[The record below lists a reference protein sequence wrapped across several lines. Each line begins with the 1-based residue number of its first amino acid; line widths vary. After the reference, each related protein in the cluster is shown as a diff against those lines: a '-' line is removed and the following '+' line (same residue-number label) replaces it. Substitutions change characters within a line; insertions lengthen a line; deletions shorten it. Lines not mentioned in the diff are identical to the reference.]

1 MKKLIF
7 GLLVIGFTCQLFSQ
21 VETLPEIEI
30 KVLNYKYLN
39 SVDSKD
45 LDSDVKILEKE
56 VAYFDVLNSDFYR
69 DDWVMFYIPK
79 GKILASY
86 DGNVNMTIEKFENI
100 KLPPNVS
107 YAIFKRFPGWYL
119 KKNVYKVTYYQE
131 SSRKEYRVVIQNGD
145 QVLRLRTDEKGNFYG
160 EENY

>member
-45 LDSDVKILEKE
+45 LDNDVKILEKE
-56 VAYFDVLNSDFYR
+56 VASFDVLNSDFYR

-86 DGNVNMTIEKFENI
+86 DGNVKMTI
-100 KLPPNVS
+100 
-107 YAIFKRFPGWYL
+107 
-119 KKNVYKVTYYQE
+119 
-131 SSRKEYRVVIQNGD
+131 
-145 QVLRLRTDEKGNFYG
+145 
-160 EENY
+160 